1 MHELLRR
8 MAIHGG
14 LTAII
19 LAVIGVVL
27 AEMAATSVMT
37 PVGTRL
43 PASEAAEA
51 SAAAESTAAHMRR
64 SIPIAMAAMGFVFV
78 AAFEGLRH
86 LVTGKQPK
94 APPAP
99 PVPDEAEVLLEQLLS
114 EAEAKSTARTPPAE
128 QTPAPAVSLAS
139 PVNAA
144 PQVEPSRALA
154 DK

>member
-14 LTAII
+14 CTAII

-27 AEMAATSVMT
+27 AEMAATSVLT

-43 PASEAAEA
+43 PAKDAAEA
-51 SAAAESTAAHMRR
+51 SAAAEGLAAQMRR
-64 SIPIAMAAMGFVFV
+64 NIPIAMAAMGFVFV

-86 LVTGKQPK
+86 LIRRKQPK

-99 PVPDEAEVLLEQLLS
+99 PVPDETELLLEQLLN
-114 EAEAKSTARTPPAE
+114 EAEAKSAIAPPTGAAAE
-128 QTPAPAVSLAS
+128 PAGTSGPAAM
-139 PVNAA
+139 
-144 PQVEPSRALA
+144 R
-154 DK
+154 